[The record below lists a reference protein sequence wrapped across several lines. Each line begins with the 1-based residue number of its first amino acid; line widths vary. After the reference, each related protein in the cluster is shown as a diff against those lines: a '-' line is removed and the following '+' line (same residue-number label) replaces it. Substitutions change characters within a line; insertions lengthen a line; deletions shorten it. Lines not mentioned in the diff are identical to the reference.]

1 MLFRSQQQELACRRE
16 QERQQWQPELR
27 CQARDSPEAATHR
40 RRLCQPTSS
49 WWVWRRSQQR
59 RRVMPWRASESEINN
74 SERRSERD
82 RERTRSRRRAGA
94 KAAPE
99 RTGALTMYWRRR
111 HWGTHTP
118 IGVRLAV
125 FSTRRASGSSRGRE
139 RSRRWRSSSLHTQQR
154 YHSSQQ
160 QQQHAYGPT
169 QHHPTNPLAR
179 SLALSTP
186 LHGTDRVDSLACSL
200 LHAPAHLL
208 LLSTSSSPAPLAP
221 LHTPAEEASL
231 AIWLCACV
239 LLVAF
244 GSLSLSLSSRAPKGC
259 VRCSVTRRRDVR
271 HVRSLAFDRR
281 RRRRRRSH
289 PKHLPLLPRPCVR
302 E

>member
-1 MLFRSQQQELACRRE
+1 MGYTYPDRGTFGGFFHAPRLRQQQRAREITPLAIFFASHTTTLP
-16 QERQQWQPELR
+16 QQP
-27 CQARDSPEAATHR
+27 PAAT
-40 RRLCQPTSS
+40 
-49 WWVWRRSQQR
+49 
-59 RRVMPWRASESEINN
+59 RVRPN
-74 SERRSERD
+74 
-82 RERTRSRRRAGA
+82 
-94 KAAPE
+94 
-99 RTGALTMYWRRR
+99 
-111 HWGTHTP
+111 
-118 IGVRLAV
+118 
-125 FSTRRASGSSRGRE
+125 
-139 RSRRWRSSSLHTQQR
+139 
-154 YHSSQQ
+154 
-160 QQQHAYGPT
+160 PT
-169 QHHPTNPLAR
+169 QHNTNPLAR

-186 LHGTDRVDSLACSL
+186 LHGTDRVDPLACSL